1 MVRDV
6 GRHRRDIKKDE
17 DRGASLE
24 RINALSIDLEEWY
37 HSELVEGR
45 RSTFS
50 QVEDA
55 TKPILDL
62 LDRYQTKAS
71 FFVVGEV
78 AEQNP
83 DLIRSI
89 FQKGHEIG
97 CHSFSHKLLWN
108 LDENLFR
115 EELERFHSVIEKI
128 LGKIGMRG
136 FRAPCF
142 SIDNRNRWALR
153 VLLDFGYQY
162 DASIFPLKI
171 SPLYGISGAPT
182 RPYRISLEDVR
193 KEDPQ
198 SPLMEFPLCPL
209 VIGRLRVPI
218 SGGFYLR
225 VLPLSFLHWGL
236 KRINR
241 SQPFVVYFHPWEGY
255 EKTPRFKLP
264 RHKRVISYYG
274 ICSALKKFEFLLK
287 HFRFARV
294 DQVLGVR

>member
-1 MVRDV
+1 MNTV
-6 GRHRRDIKKDE
+6 
-17 DRGASLE
+17 
-24 RINALSIDLEEWY
+24 NALSIDLEEWY

-45 RSTFS
+45 RSSFS
-50 QVEDA
+50 QAAEA

-71 FFVVGEV
+71 FFIVGEV

-83 DLIRSI
+83 DLIHSI
-89 FQKGHEIG
+89 FERGHEIG
-97 CHSFSHKLLWN
+97 CHTYSHKLVWN
-108 LDENLFR
+108 LEKNLFQD
-115 EELERFHSVIEKI
+115 ELEHFHSVMDRI
-128 LGKIGMRG
+128 LGKIQIKG

-142 SIDNRNRWALR
+142 SMDNRNRWAFK

-171 SPLYGISGAPT
+171 NPLYGVSGAPT
-182 RPYRISLEDVR
+182 RPYRISFEDVR
-193 KEDPQ
+193 KEDPH

-209 VIGRLRVPI
+209 MIGRLKIPI

-225 VLPLSFLHWGL
+225 VLPSPFLYWGL

-241 SQPFVVYFHPWEGY
+241 SQPFLVYIHPWEGY

-264 RHKRVISYYG
+264 LYNRVISYYG
-274 ICSALKKFEFLLK
+274 ISSTLKKLEFLLN
-287 HFRFARV
+287 HFNFARV
-294 DQVLGVR
+294 DQVLGLT

>member
-1 MVRDV
+1 MAMV
-6 GRHRRDIKKDE
+6 
-17 DRGASLE
+17 
-24 RINALSIDLEEWY
+24 NALSIDLEEWY

-45 RSTFS
+45 RSPFS
-50 QVEDA
+50 QAAEA

-97 CHSFSHKLLWN
+97 CHTFSHKLVWN
-108 LDENLFR
+108 LGESLFR
-115 EELERFHSVIEKI
+115 EDLERFHLLMQKI
-128 LGKIGMRG
+128 LGRVEIKG

-142 SIDNRNRWALR
+142 SIDNRNKWALK

-182 RPYRISLEDVR
+182 RPYRISFEDVR
-193 KEDPQ
+193 KEDSQ
-198 SPLMEFPLCPL
+198 SPLMEYPLCPL
-209 VIGRLRVPI
+209 IIGRLKIPI

-225 VLPLSFLHWGL
+225 ALPRSFLYWGL
-236 KRINR
+236 RRINR
-241 SQPFVVYFHPWEGY
+241 SQPFLVYFHPWEGY
-255 EKTPRFKLP
+255 EKTPRFALP
-264 RHKRVISYYG
+264 LFNRVISYYG
-274 ICSALKKFEFLLK
+274 ISSALKKIEFILS
-287 HFRFARV
+287 HFKFARV
-294 DQVLGVR
+294 DQVLGLG

>member
-1 MVRDV
+1 MNVV
-6 GRHRRDIKKDE
+6 
-17 DRGASLE
+17 
-24 RINALSIDLEEWY
+24 NALSIDLEEWY

-45 RSTFS
+45 RSSFS
-50 QVEDA
+50 QAEEA

-83 DLIRSI
+83 DLIQSI
-89 FQKGHEIG
+89 FERGHEIG
-97 CHSFSHKLLWN
+97 CHTFSHPLVWN
-108 LDENLFR
+108 LSENLFE
-115 EELERFHSVIEKI
+115 EELERFHSIIEKI
-128 LGKIGMRG
+128 LGKVKIKG

-142 SIDNRNRWALR
+142 SIDNRNLWALK

-171 SPLYGISGAPT
+171 NPLYGIPGAPT

-198 SPLMEFPLCPL
+198 SPLMEYPLCPL
-209 VIGRLRVPI
+209 IIGGLKIPI

-225 VLPLSFLHWGL
+225 ALPRSFLSWGL
-236 KRINR
+236 RRINQ
-241 SQPFVVYFHPWEGY
+241 SQPFLVYFHPWEGY

-264 RHKRVISYYG
+264 FFNRVISYYG
-274 ICSALKKFEFLLK
+274 ISSALKKFEFLLN
-287 HFRFARV
+287 HFRFARL
-294 DQVLGVR
+294 DQVLGLR